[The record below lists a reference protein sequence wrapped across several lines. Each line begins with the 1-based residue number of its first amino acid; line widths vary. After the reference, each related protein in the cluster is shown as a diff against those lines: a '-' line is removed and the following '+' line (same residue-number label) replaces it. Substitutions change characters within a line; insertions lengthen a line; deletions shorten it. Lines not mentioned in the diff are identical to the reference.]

1 MPLPAGTRL
10 GPYEFLSALGAG
22 GIGEVYRARDTRL
35 ARDVAIK
42 VLPEPFGADPDRLR
56 RFEQEARAI
65 AALNHRHICQLHDLG
80 PGYLVLEYI
89 DGELRNVLEIDA
101 NFPLALGTLGAVC
114 AQQGRLEE
122 ALTWTDRASAV
133 TPWAHPIIGQL
144 AALLVRTGAMKR
156 AEPLLEKLGSGQT
169 YGAPTGLAVFHAM
182 CGEFDR
188 AADWAE
194 QAIEERY
201 PPLLRILGPLLR
213 SSPRWPGLVKRMNL
227 PVREKARGVQP
238 LGLTLA
244 ANDWATILPSLTTV
258 VCPSPTGTRSRPS
271 PRSRARMHS
280 RQRRTRT
287 SCGAMHLAFQ
297 TPQTSPERTAELH
310 RLP

>member
-10 GPYEFLSALGAG
+10 GPYELLSALGAG
-22 GIGEVYRARDTRL
+22 GMGEVYRARDTRL
-35 ARDVAIK
+35 ERDVAIK
-42 VLPEPFGADPDRLR
+42 VLPEPFGADPLNLLYRHHYAVGLR
-56 RFEQEARAI
+56 HA
-65 AALNHRHICQLHDLG
+65 G
-80 PGYLVLEYI
+80 KLE
-89 DGELRNVLEIDA
+89 DAEVELRNVLEIDA

-122 ALTWTDRASAV
+122 ALTWTERASAL

-169 YGAPTGLAVFHAM
+169 YGASAGLAVFHAM

-201 PPLLRILGPLLR
+201 PPLLRILGPLIR
-213 SSPRWPGLVKRMNL
+213 SSPRWPGLAKRMNL
-227 PVREKARGVQP
+227 PVR
-238 LGLTLA
+238 
-244 ANDWATILPSLTTV
+244 
-258 VCPSPTGTRSRPS
+258 
-271 PRSRARMHS
+271 
-280 RQRRTRT
+280 
-287 SCGAMHLAFQ
+287 
-297 TPQTSPERTAELH
+297 
-310 RLP
+310 